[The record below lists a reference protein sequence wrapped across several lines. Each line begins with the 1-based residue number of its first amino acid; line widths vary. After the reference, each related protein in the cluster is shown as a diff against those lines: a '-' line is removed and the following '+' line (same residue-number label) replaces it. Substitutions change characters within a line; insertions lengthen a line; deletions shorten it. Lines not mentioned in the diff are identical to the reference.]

1 MRKRKK
7 TAPMAY
13 CDKEFFES
21 FYERN
26 KRFVFYI
33 AGKYATVVEER
44 EDLVQDAIER
54 LLSNVSTL
62 KELNEKKEKK
72 YIALTV
78 RTAYI
83 DNEKKKKKIC
93 GSPEQSGA
101 IMETLVLAGIVSL
114 EDAHRL
120 SAWLDVEQL
129 RKELPSRDWYVLE
142 GKYLLGYTQEQLANQ
157 IGVSPDS
164 IRMII
169 CRAKGKARLIL
180 HPEFNAED
188 DDHE

>member
-1 MRKRKK
+1 MRKKE
-7 TAPMAY
+7 TSPIAH

-21 FYERN
+21 FYDRN
-26 KRFVFYI
+26 KRFIFYI
-33 AGKYATVVEER
+33 AGKYAAVVEER
-44 EDLVQDAIER
+44 EDLVQDTVER
-54 LLSNVSTL
+54 LLSNVSSL
-62 KELNEKKEKK
+62 KGLNEQKGKK

-83 DNEKKKKKIC
+83 DNEKKK
-93 GSPEQSGA
+93 GDSPAQSGA
-101 IMETLVLAGIVSL
+101 ILETLVRAGIVSS
-114 EDAHRL
+114 EDAHRH

-129 RKELPSRDWYVLE
+129 RKELPPRDWFVLE

-157 IGVSPDS
+157 IGVSTDS

-169 CRAKGKARLIL
+169 CRAKEKARLIL
-180 HPEFNAED
+180 HPEFDTED